1 MDDLMVFVD
10 PDFDEDA
17 PVIDATSEQ
26 WQILQQNAR
35 KVEVREILFFILQS
49 RTRLGN
55 RIWIDG

>member
-1 MDDLMVFVD
+1 MVFVD